1 MKEVTKTLTLNSGT
15 EIPAVGFGTS
25 RLSGIAREPILM
37 ALAAGYRH
45 IDTAT
50 MYNTEE
56 EIGAALAESGVARSE
71 MFLTTKLHDRDQGYE
86 TTLAAVDVSLANLQT
101 DYVDLYL
108 VHWPNRESADTRKD
122 TWRAMEEILAS
133 GKAKAIGVSNFDIEL
148 LEEMKG
154 YATTMPAM
162 NQIEFHPFLIPRE
175 TKEYCEKEG
184 IAVTSYSP
192 LTRSKHL
199 DDSAIDS
206 VAQKYGKSPAQ
217 ILIRWNLQWGN
228 VVIPRSASKAHIEE
242 NIAVFDFQLDESDM
256 ESLNALDRQE
266 SALR

>member
-1 MKEVTKTLTLNSGT
+1 MKDVQKTIMLNSGKEMPT
-15 EIPAVGFGTS
+15 VGFGTS

-37 ALAAGYRH
+37 ALTAGYRH

-71 MFLTTKLHDRDQGYE
+71 LFLTTKLHDKDQGYD
-86 TTLAAVDVSLANLQT
+86 TTLAAIGLSLVNLQT

-108 VHWPNRESADTRKD
+108 VHWPNRESADIRLE
-122 TWRAMEEILAS
+122 TWRAMEEIQKS
-133 GKAKAIGVSNFDIEL
+133 GKAKSIGVSNFDVEL

-154 YATTMPAM
+154 YASVVPAV
-162 NQIEFHPFLIPRE
+162 NQVEFHPFLIPRE
-175 TKEYCEKEG
+175 IKEYCDAAG
-184 IAVTSYSP
+184 IVVTSYSP

-199 DDSAIDS
+199 DDSAID
-206 VAQKYGKSPAQ
+206 AIAHKYGKSPAQ

-256 ESLNALDRQE
+256 AALDALDRQE